1 MKRTHNIIP
10 FVGHNVINKRLL
22 NMPCI
27 NLRIRD
33 IIRIVYLFLLT
44 ICSNTLCETTPIA
57 KQARQWFEWGEYP
70 QIIQT
75 VPGWIADS
83 AEVLDNLTRSEL
95 CLYLGVAYFA
105 EGEVRKARKEFLS
118 SVQLN
123 PAITLDKNYVS
134 SEIYDLFLASV
145 DEVDQQEE
153 ERKKQALLVQQQNE
167 DMNQTKQAMLDSL
180 DRSVK
185 RAKKR
190 GFLVSAVITTFLAV
204 GTGGYAGYEY
214 YLGEQDYDKFLS
226 AANRGDMVEYS
237 RLKDEV
243 KIHDIRTVISG
254 SVASVSAI
262 TSTIFYIVA
271 RKQRYKNLRTNTF
284 QVDSRFKL
292 ALGFNKINV
301 TYTF

>member
-1 MKRTHNIIP
+1 MP
-10 FVGHNVINKRLL
+10 GINF
-22 NMPCI
+22 
-27 NLRIRD
+27 RIKD
-33 IIRIVYLFLLT
+33 TIRIACLFLLT
-44 ICSNTLCETTPIA
+44 TCSNTLCETIPMV

-70 QIIQT
+70 RIIQT

-83 AEVLDNLTRSEL
+83 AEVIDNVTKSEL

-118 SVQLN
+118 SLQLN
-123 PAITLDKNYVS
+123 PAITLDKTYVS
-134 SEIYDLFLASV
+134 LEIYDLFLVSV
-145 DEVDQQEE
+145 DEVEQRET
-153 ERKKQALLVQQQNE
+153 ERKKQELLVQQQNE
-167 DMNQTKQAMLDSL
+167 EMNQTKQAMLDSL

-190 GFLVSAVITTFLAV
+190 GFLVSAVITTVLSV

-226 AANRGDMVEYS
+226 AANRGDMVEYN

-243 KIHDIRTVISG
+243 KIHDIRTIISG
-254 SVASVSAI
+254 SVSSVSAI

-271 RKQRYKNLRTNTF
+271 RKQRYKNLSTNTS
-284 QVDSRFKL
+284 QNDSRFKL
-292 ALGFNKINV
+292 AIDFKRINV
-301 TYTF
+301 IYTF